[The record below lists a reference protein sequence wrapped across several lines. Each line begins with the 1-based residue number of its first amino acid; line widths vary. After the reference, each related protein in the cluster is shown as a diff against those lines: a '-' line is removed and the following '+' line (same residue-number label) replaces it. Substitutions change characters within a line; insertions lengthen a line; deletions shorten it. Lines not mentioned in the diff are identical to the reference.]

1 MQTLSTSEHLSLWV
15 ETRNALNE
23 KAMQAQYDLREIFIP
38 YLGKKLFKTS
48 GDCGLIA
55 KVKSDYDE
63 WSSNLSSEG
72 YRAFID
78 KGYHWL
84 YLEIDCTFKV
94 SECAVEYVKNTI
106 TIGRVTDDGYLDSLD
121 EVVKLRTDYTA
132 EWVQQTQDKAYQL
145 ECEARELRR
154 SLHDFRR

>member
-15 ETRNALNE
+15 DTRNALNE
-23 KAMQAQYDLREIFIP
+23 KAMDAQFRLREIFIP

-48 GDCGLIA
+48 GYCGLIA
-55 KVKSDYDE
+55 KVKPEYDN
-63 WSSNLSSEG
+63 WSSELAAEG

-106 TIGRVTDDGYLDSLD
+106 TIGKIDDDGYLDSLD

-132 EWVQQTQDKAYQL
+132 EWVQQTQDKAYEL
-145 ECEARELRR
+145 ECKARELRR